1 MVHFYDGA
9 DGLKTGHTDD
19 AGYCLAATAK
29 RGGLRLIAVVLG
41 EVDAKTRNSEAM
53 ELLDYGFNTVK
64 LNKLKGKGEV
74 LKEVKINKGN
84 VDKVNLVLK
93 DDLSVIEESGSGKRK
108 YEFKYDIKEIKLP
121 IKKNTCIGKV
131 RVYYKDELVTSRDL
145 CVDRDVDKLSLFEL
159 YYSEFI
165 KLVCGD
171 Y

>member
-1 MVHFYDGA
+1 M
-9 DGLKTGHTDD
+9 
-19 AGYCLAATAK
+19 
-29 RGGLRLIAVVLG
+29 
-41 EVDAKTRNSEAM
+41 DAKTRNSEAM

-64 LNKLKGKGEV
+64 LNKLKSKGEV

-121 IKKNTCIGKV
+121 LKKGDVVGKV
-131 RVYYKDELVTSRDL
+131 KVYFDGNNVTTGDVCVSEDVNSLSFFELFYNELVNL
-145 CVDRDVDKLSLFEL
+145 
-159 YYSEFI
+159 I
-165 KLVCGD
+165 CGE